1 MPALQLDAGVSHM
14 QPGLSCTVT
23 ALQLGTTTLQ
33 PHAGC
38 PAADSVVSRF
48 LLCLPCSPGIRTV
61 CEVGFNAGYSAAVW
75 LESNP
80 TVKVIDFD
88 MQDQPFK
95 KNCVAE
101 LQRLHPGRL
110 ELHAGQCCCSN
121 LCPVQ

>member
-1 MPALQLDAGVSHM
+1 ML
-14 QPGLSCTVT
+14 
-23 ALQLGTTTLQ
+23 
-33 PHAGC
+33 
-38 PAADSVVSRF
+38 R
-48 LLCLPCSPGIRTV
+48 LPCSPGIRTV

-80 TVKVIDFD
+80 AVRVLDFD

-121 LCPVQ
+121 LRLVQQPSSLCITGQLQCMWASLSLSYMPHPLPENRL

>member
-1 MPALQLDAGVSHM
+1 MP
-14 QPGLSCTVT
+14 
-23 ALQLGTTTLQ
+23 
-33 PHAGC
+33 
-38 PAADSVVSRF
+38 R
-48 LLCLPCSPGIRTV
+48 LPCSPGIRTV

-80 TVKVIDFD
+80 TVRVLDFD

-121 LCPVQ
+121 LCLVQQPSSLCITGQLQCM